1 VIYLKTKVY
10 ESEYTSKKK
19 TSYVEVEPEMKT
31 ASSETVKKIETPD
44 MACVR
49 LCMLRII
56 EIAVML

>member
-1 VIYLKTKVY
+1 MSLNTQV
-10 ESEYTSKKK
+10 KKK

-56 EIAVML
+56 EMAVML